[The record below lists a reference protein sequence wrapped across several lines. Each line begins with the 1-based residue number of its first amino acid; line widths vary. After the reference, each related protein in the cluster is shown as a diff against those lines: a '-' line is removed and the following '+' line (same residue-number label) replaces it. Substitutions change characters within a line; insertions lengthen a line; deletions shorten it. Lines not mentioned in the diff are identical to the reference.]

1 MQIDPESGAG
11 QSLVVLNSILAI
23 SADPFT
29 ATPASNVPAP
39 VASRP
44 PFFRLDW
51 DLIAVW
57 GFKIGFVLLI
67 LVGAWIFSS
76 WIRAALKR
84 GTTRAHF
91 DPTLSAF
98 FANLA
103 KWAILTIAVITSL
116 EVFNIQPAS
125 FAAVLAALGLAIGLA
140 FQGTLSNIASGVLLL
155 IFRPFKV
162 GDSVVVAGQAGIVN
176 EIDLFTTALD
186 TADGRRVIV
195 PNAQIAGAVIDNQSH
210 HPRRRAEVL
219 VNVAASAPSETV
231 RTALTMASRES
242 IDVAGGLELPP
253 PEVTMTDFGRASVQW
268 AVRVWAPREKLGAVR
283 TQILETTKREFDAS
297 GIRISGR

>member
-1 MQIDPESGAG
+1 MVS
-11 QSLVVLNSILAI
+11 
-23 SADPFT
+23 
-29 ATPASNVPAP
+29 
-39 VASRP
+39 
-44 PFFRLDW
+44 
-51 DLIAVW
+51 VW
-57 GFKIGFVLLI
+57 GFKIGFVLLVLI
-67 LVGAWIFSS
+67 GAWILSG

-84 GTTRAHF
+84 GTNKAHF

-125 FAAVLAALGLAIGLA
+125 FAAVIAALGLAIGLA
-140 FQGTLSNIASGVLLL
+140 FQGTLSNIASGILLL
-155 IFRPFKV
+155 IFRPFVV
-162 GDSVVVAGQAGIVN
+162 GDSVVIAGQAGIVN

-219 VNVAASAPSETV
+219 FNIAASADVEAT
-231 RTALTMASRES
+231 RRALQTAAQES
-242 IDVAGGLELPP
+242 IDKAGGLSLPP
-253 PEVTMTDFGRASVQW
+253 SEVTMTDFGRASVQW
-268 AVRVWAPREKLGAVR
+268 AVRVWAPREKLAQVR
-283 TQILETTKREFDAS
+283 VQILETAKREFDAAKVRLS
-297 GIRISGR
+297 AR

>member
-1 MQIDPESGAG
+1 MGVLTRFLAQVVDQAAPAAG
-11 QSLVVLNSILAI
+11 SPTRSTILPVTPLPRFRFDWEVVSL
-23 SADPFT
+23 
-29 ATPASNVPAP
+29 
-39 VASRP
+39 
-44 PFFRLDW
+44 
-51 DLIAVW
+51 W
-57 GFKIGFVLLI
+57 GFKIGFVLLV
-67 LVGAWIFSS
+67 LVGSWVFSS
-76 WIRAALKR
+76 WIRSALKR
-84 GTTRAHF
+84 GTNKAHF

-98 FANLA
+98 LANLA

-125 FAAVLAALGLAIGLA
+125 FAAVIAALGLAIGLA
-140 FQGTLSNIASGVLLL
+140 FQGTLANIASGVLLL

-162 GDSVVVAGQAGIVN
+162 GDSVVIAAQAGIVN

-219 VNVAASAPSETV
+219 VNVSASSPVEATRKALETAA
-231 RTALTMASRES
+231 REA
-242 IDVAGGLELPP
+242 IEQAGGLEIPP

-268 AVRVWAPREKLGAVR
+268 AVRVWAPREILGAVR
-283 TQILETTKREFDAS
+283 MRMLETAKRELDEA
-297 GIRISGR
+297 GVRISGR

>member
-1 MQIDPESGAG
+1 LG
-11 QSLVVLNSILAI
+11 VLTRLLAQ
-23 SADPFT
+23 A
-29 ATPASNVPAP
+29 ATPPSPSNSGTSPLAP
-39 VASRP
+39 VIALPR
-44 PFFRLDW
+44 FRIDW
-51 DLIAVW
+51 DLVAVW
-57 GFKIGFVLLI
+57 GLKFGFALLV
-67 LVGAWIFSS
+67 LVGAWVFSG

-84 GTTRAHF
+84 GTNKAHL

-103 KWAILTIAVITSL
+103 KWAILTIAVITTL

-125 FAAVLAALGLAIGLA
+125 FAAVIAALGLAIGLA
-140 FQGTLSNIASGVLLL
+140 FQGTLSNIASGILLL

-162 GDSVVVAGQAGIVN
+162 GDSVVIAGQAGIVN

-219 VNVAASAPSETV
+219 LSVSASSPVEATRKALETAA
-231 RTALTMASRES
+231 REA
-242 IDVAGGLELPP
+242 IAGAGGLDIPP
-253 PEVTMTDFGRASVQW
+253 PEITMTDFGRASVQW

-283 TQILETTKREFDAS
+283 TQILEAMKRELDAAGVRVS
-297 GIRISGR
+297 AR

>member
-1 MQIDPESGAG
+1 
-11 QSLVVLNSILAI
+11 VLTRLLAQ
-23 SADPFT
+23 A
-29 ATPASNVPAP
+29 ATPTLPANPGGSTLAP
-39 VASRP
+39 VLALPR
-44 PFFRLDW
+44 FQLDW
-51 DLIAVW
+51 DLVALW
-57 GFKIGFVLLI
+57 GFKVSFALMILI
-67 LVGAWIFSS
+67 GAWVFSG

-84 GTTRAHF
+84 GTNRTHL

-103 KWAILTIAVITSL
+103 KWAILTIAVITAL

-125 FAAVLAALGLAIGLA
+125 FAAVIAALGLAIGLA
-140 FQGTLSNIASGVLLL
+140 FQGTLSNIASGILLL

-219 VNVAASAPSETV
+219 LNVSASAPVEATRKALET
-231 RTALTMASRES
+231 AAREA
-242 IDVAGGLELPP
+242 VEGAGGLDIPP
-253 PEVTMTDFGRASVQW
+253 PEIAMTDFGRASVQW

-283 TQILETTKREFDAS
+283 MQMLETTKRELDAA
-297 GIRISGR
+297 GVRISSR

>member
-1 MQIDPESGAG
+1 M
-11 QSLVVLNSILAI
+11 
-23 SADPFT
+23 
-29 ATPASNVPAP
+29 
-39 VASRP
+39 
-44 PFFRLDW
+44 
-51 DLIAVW
+51 AVW
-57 GFKIGFVLLI
+57 GLKFGFALLV
-67 LVGAWIFSS
+67 LVGAWVFSG

-84 GTTRAHF
+84 GTNKAHL

-103 KWAILTIAVITSL
+103 KWAILTIAVITTL

-125 FAAVLAALGLAIGLA
+125 FAAVIAALGLAIGLA
-140 FQGTLSNIASGVLLL
+140 FQGTLSNIASGILLL

-162 GDSVVVAGQAGIVN
+162 GDSVVIAGQAGIVN

-219 VNVAASAPSETV
+219 LSVSASSPVEATRKALETAA
-231 RTALTMASRES
+231 REA
-242 IDVAGGLELPP
+242 IAGAGGLDIPP
-253 PEVTMTDFGRASVQW
+253 PEITMTDFGRASVQW

-283 TQILETTKREFDAS
+283 TQILEAMKRELDAAGVRVS
-297 GIRISGR
+297 AR

>member
-1 MQIDPESGAG
+1 MAPESLP
-11 QSLVVLNSILAI
+11 QSPVQS
-23 SADPFT
+23 
-29 ATPASNVPAP
+29 TPGGWFG
-39 VASRP
+39 RGTLGGI
-44 PFFRLDW
+44 RIDW
-51 DLIAVW
+51 DLVSLW
-57 GFKIGFVLLI
+57 GLKIGFVVLLLI
-67 LVGAWIFSS
+67 GSWLLSG
-76 WIRAALKR
+76 WIRGALKR
-84 GTTRAHF
+84 GTHRAHL

-98 FANLA
+98 LANLA
-103 KWAILTIAVITSL
+103 KWAILTFAVITCL

-140 FQGTLSNIASGVLLL
+140 FQGTLANIASGILLL

-162 GDSVVVAGQAGIVN
+162 GDSVVIAGQAGTVN

-219 VNVAASAPSETV
+219 LNVVSSAPTETV
-231 RTALTMASRES
+231 RQVLVTATREAIAS
-242 IDVAGGLELPP
+242 AGGLEIPP
-253 PEVTMTDFGRASVQW
+253 PEVVMNDFGRASVQW

-283 TQILETTKREFDAS
+283 TQLLETTKRELDAAGVRLS
-297 GIRISGR
+297 PR

>member
-1 MQIDPESGAG
+1 M
-11 QSLVVLNSILAI
+11 LA
-23 SADPFT
+23 AD
-29 ATPASNVPAP
+29 APASAETAP
-39 VASRP
+39 RSGPLGR
-44 PFFRLDW
+44 FHLDW
-51 DLIAVW
+51 DTVAVW
-57 GFKIGFVLLI
+57 GFKVGFALLI
-67 LVGAWIFSS
+67 LVGAWVFSG
-76 WIRAALKR
+76 WVRGALKR
-84 GTTRAHF
+84 GTSKAHF

-103 KWAILTIAVITSL
+103 KWAILTVAVVTAL

-125 FAAVLAALGLAIGLA
+125 FAAVIAALGLAIGLA

-162 GDSVVVAGQAGIVN
+162 GDSVVIAGQAGTVN

-219 VNVAASAPSETV
+219 INVVASAPTETV
-231 RTALTMASRES
+231 RQALLTATREAIES
-242 IDVAGGLELPP
+242 AGGLEIPP
-253 PEVTMTDFGRASVQW
+253 PEVVMNDFGRGSVQW
-268 AVRVWAPREKLGAVR
+268 AVRVWAPRERLGMVR
-283 TQILETTKREFDAS
+283 TQLLETTKRELDSS
-297 GIRISGR
+297 GVRLSVR

>member
-1 MQIDPESGAG
+1 MG
-11 QSLVVLNSILAI
+11 VLTLLLAQAAAP
-23 SADPFT
+23 SASPST
-29 ATPASNVPAP
+29 TPLAP
-39 VASRP
+39 VIALPR
-44 PFFRLDW
+44 FRLDW
-51 DLIAVW
+51 DLVAVW
-57 GFKIGFVLLI
+57 GFKIGFALLI
-67 LVGAWIFSS
+67 LVGAWVLSG

-84 GTTRAHF
+84 GTNRAHL

-125 FAAVLAALGLAIGLA
+125 FAAVIAALGLAIGLA

-162 GDSVVVAGQAGIVN
+162 GDSVVIAGQAGIVN

-219 VNVAASAPSETV
+219 LNVAASAPVEATRQALET
-231 RTALTMASRES
+231 AAREA
-242 IDVAGGLELPP
+242 IETAGGLEIPP
-253 PEVTMTDFGRASVQW
+253 PEIAMTDFGKASVQW

-283 TQILETTKREFDAS
+283 MQMLETTKRELDAA
-297 GIRISGR
+297 GVRISGR

>member
-1 MQIDPESGAG
+1 M
-11 QSLVVLNSILAI
+11 VAI
-23 SADPFT
+23 
-29 ATPASNVPAP
+29 
-39 VASRP
+39 
-44 PFFRLDW
+44 
-51 DLIAVW
+51 W
-57 GFKIGFVLLI
+57 GLKVGFVLLI
-67 LVGAWIFSS
+67 LVAAWVFSG
-76 WIRAALKR
+76 WIRSALKR
-84 GTTRAHF
+84 GTNRAHL

-103 KWAILTIAVITSL
+103 KWSILTVAVITSL
-116 EVFNIQPAS
+116 GVFNIQPAS
-125 FAAVLAALGLAIGLA
+125 FAAVIAALGLAIGLA

-162 GDSVVVAGQAGIVN
+162 GDSVVIAGQAGIVN

-219 VNVAASAPSETV
+219 LAVAAGSPVEATRKVLE
-231 RTALTMASRES
+231 RAAREA
-242 IDVAGGLELPP
+242 IDGAGGLDIPP
-253 PEVTMTDFGRASVQW
+253 PEIAMIDLGRASVQW

-283 TQILETTKREFDAS
+283 MQMLETTKRELDAA
-297 GIRISGR
+297 GIRLSNR

>member
-1 MQIDPESGAG
+1 MGVLIRLLAQAAPPTPPANSGG
-11 QSLVVLNSILAI
+11 STLAPI
-23 SADPFT
+23 
-29 ATPASNVPAP
+29 
-39 VASRP
+39 VALP
-44 PFFRLDW
+44 TFRVDW
-51 DLIAVW
+51 DLVAVW
-57 GFKIGFVLLI
+57 GFKVGFALMI
-67 LVGAWIFSS
+67 LVGAWVFSG

-84 GTTRAHF
+84 GTNRAHL

-103 KWAILTIAVITSL
+103 KWAILTVAVITSL

-125 FAAVLAALGLAIGLA
+125 FAAVLAALGIAIGLA
-140 FQGTLSNIASGVLLL
+140 FQGTLSNIASGILLL

-219 VNVAASAPSETV
+219 VSVSSNSQVEATRRALEIAA
-231 RTALTMASRES
+231 REA
-242 IDVAGGLELPP
+242 IEQAGGLEIPP
-253 PEVTMTDFGRASVQW
+253 PEITMTDFGRASVQW
-268 AVRVWAPREKLGAVR
+268 AVRVWAPREILGAVR
-283 TQILETTKREFDAS
+283 MQMLETAKRELDAA
-297 GIRISGR
+297 GVRISGR